1 MQRFDYALIIDCFQ
15 PLDLGQLTVL
25 RQALAISRH
34 AVVLVGSSEGP
45 RTGRNPWSFGEQQ
58 DMICASLAEEAAR
71 VTVLP
76 LRDDPYD
83 ETAWIARVNAQ
94 VAKSTSSVND
104 ERIAIIANA
113 KNASRRA
120 SAFPR
125 WQLIDITPASTL
137 PSSEL
142 RRCFY
147 ANERCADI
155 VLKAN
160 VPEPVFAK
168 ICAFRM
174 TDSYQKALDEFQHI
188 ETYRASW
195 RNAPYP
201 PIFVTADA
209 VVSHSGHVLLVKRS
223 GQPGLG
229 LWALPGGFVN
239 QNETLREAAIRELQE
254 ETRLAVPLADLLEN
268 VRGEKVFDYPRRSL
282 RGRTI
287 TCAFHFELQH
297 SGSLPLVRSGDDA
310 ARARWVPIEQ
320 LCSMFA
326 QLFEDHFFI
335 LSHFLG
341 TA

>member
-1 MQRFDYALIIDCFQ
+1 M
-15 PLDLGQLTVL
+15 
-25 RQALAISRH
+25 
-34 AVVLVGSSEGP
+34 
-45 RTGRNPWSFGEQQ
+45 
-58 DMICASLAEEAAR
+58 
-71 VTVLP
+71 TVLP

-83 ETAWIARVNAQ
+83 ETAWIARANAQ

-160 VPEPVFAK
+160 VPEPSLQRYA
-168 ICAFRM
+168 AFRM

-188 ETYRASW
+188 ETYPRFLEKRALSAHF
-195 RNAPYP
+195 RL
-201 PIFVTADA
+201 TADA
-209 VVSHSGHVLLVKRS
+209 VVSHSGACACLVKRS

-229 LWALPGGFVN
+229 LWALPGGFVP

-297 SGSLPLVRSGDDA
+297 SGSLPRGTKWRLRGQS
-310 ARARWVPIEQ
+310 
-320 LCSMFA
+320 S
-326 QLFEDHFFI
+326 
-335 LSHFLG
+335 LG
-341 TA
+341 SN